1 MKEVPR
7 VGDVHSWCHMVFL
20 KLGVVQIV
28 ECSKCRFP
36 GPASE
41 PPFKRP
47 GVGQGISLQIN
58 SPLLALPWGNS
69 DFSGPRSH
77 SEKLPCK
84 GFSADS
90 VLGGRAGSVLLV

>member
-1 MKEVPR
+1 MKEIPR

-47 GVGQGISLQIN
+47 GVGPRHFPANKQPPPC
-58 SPLLALPWGNS
+58 SPLGK
-69 DFSGPRSH
+69 F
-77 SEKLPCK
+77 
-84 GFSADS
+84 
-90 VLGGRAGSVLLV
+90 